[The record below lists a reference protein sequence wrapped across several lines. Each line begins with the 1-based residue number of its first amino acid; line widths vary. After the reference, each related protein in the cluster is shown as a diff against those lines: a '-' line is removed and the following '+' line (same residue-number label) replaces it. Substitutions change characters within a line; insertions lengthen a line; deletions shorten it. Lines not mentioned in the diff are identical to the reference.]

1 MQKPASYWIDK
12 LNLLPHPEG
21 GFYTETFRAN
31 LEVDGGWGNRNALTS
46 IFYLL
51 EGEDFSGFHRIKASE
66 LWFWHAGETL
76 LIHEIDE
83 AGGFKTHKLSAENP
97 FASIA
102 PKSWFA
108 SEVENKNGYVL
119 VSCAVAPGFD
129 FIDFEMAKKVELT
142 KAYPQHRNL
151 LQKLCRE

>member
-1 MQKPASYWIDK
+1 MQKSASFWIKK

-21 GFYTETFRAN
+21 GFYAETFRAD
-31 LEVDGGWGNRNALTS
+31 LEVDSGWGKRSALTS

-51 EGEDFSGFHRIKASE
+51 EAEDFSGFHRIKSPE
-66 LWFWHAGETL
+66 LWYWHAGETL

-83 AGGFKTHKLSAENP
+83 SGTLKTHKLSAENP
-97 FASIA
+97 FAAIA

-108 SEVENKNGYVL
+108 SEVENKKGYVL

-129 FIDFEMAKKVELT
+129 FTDFEMAKKDALVQEI
-142 KAYPQHRNL
+142 PQHSVL
-151 LQKLCRE
+151 LSRLCRE

>member
-1 MQKPASYWIDK
+1 MHKPASYWIQK

-21 GFYTETFRAN
+21 GFYAETFRAD
-31 LEVDGGWGNRNALTS
+31 LEVDAGFGKRSALTS

-51 EGEDFSGFHRIKASE
+51 KAEDFSGFHRIKSPE
-66 LWFWHAGETL
+66 LWYWHAGETL

-83 AGGFKTHKLSAENP
+83 TGTLHTHHLSEENP
-97 FASIA
+97 FAAIA

-108 SEVENKNGYVL
+108 SELKNKSAYVL

-129 FIDFEMAKKVELT
+129 FADFEMAKAAALIHQFPKHFKILS
-142 KAYPQHRNL
+142 R
-151 LQKLCRE
+151 LCRE